1 MNSKIIMSTYNSDE
15 IMEMVAQGVAK
26 GVAEALDSMLNK
38 KEQMLTIDEAAK
50 HCKVTPR
57 TIHNWTNQ
65 GLITAHK
72 IGGRTLHKESELEE
86 AMKRKVI
93 YKQNY

>member
-1 MNSKIIMSTYNSDE
+1 MNEKIIMSTYDPEE
-15 IMEMVAQGVAK
+15 ITKMVADGVAK

-38 KEQMLTIDEAAK
+38 KEKTFTISEAAV

-65 GLITAHK
+65 GIIRAHK
-72 IGGRTLHKESELEE
+72 IGGRTLYKEDELEN
-86 AMKRKVI
+86 AMKKKITYRQI
-93 YKQNY
+93 Y

>member
-1 MNSKIIMSTYNSDE
+1 MDNQFLMSTYPREE

-26 GVAEALDSMLNK
+26 GVAEALDSMLTK
-38 KEQMLTIDEAAK
+38 KEQMLSINEAAK

-65 GLITAHK
+65 GVVQAHK
-72 IGGRTLHKESELEE
+72 IGGRTLYKETELNE
-86 AMKRKVI
+86 AIKGRTV
-93 YKQNY
+93 YKQR

>member
-1 MNSKIIMSTYNSDE
+1 MDNQILMSTYRRDE
-15 IMEMVAQGVAK
+15 IMQMVADGVAK

-38 KEQMLTIDEAAK
+38 KEQMFTINEAAK
-50 HCKVTPR
+50 HCKVTAR

-72 IGGRTLHKESELEE
+72 IGGRTLYKESELND
-86 AMKRKVI
+86 AMKGKTV
-93 YKQNY
+93 YKQR